1 MSQFG
6 DNYPSDDPLIVS
18 IHLPALEIGE
28 MITEDKNVKS
38 HKLESIEYAKKFY
51 RKITNN
57 LKSKEKDDSIKLS
70 DLLKKSL
77 MI

>member
-1 MSQFG
+1 MDFSDNKKMSQFG

-38 HKLESIEYAKKFY
+38 HKLESIEYAKNF
-51 RKITNN
+51 TG
-57 LKSKEKDDSIKLS
+57 KLQT
-70 DLLKKSL
+70 
-77 MI
+77 I